1 MEDNPPK
8 SSANDGYKRWFDVT
22 ILVFIHLLLL
32 PLWSLLWITI
42 PILIRLGDRGPVL
55 YKQSRVGK
63 EGRIFTVF
71 KFRTM
76 VLGAEDLGTP
86 WTMDQDPRVTRV
98 GKLLRRT
105 ALDELPEVINIWKGD
120 MSLVGP
126 RALDVSE
133 QRSLEKMIDGFEK
146 RLLVNPGLTGLA
158 QVYDS
163 RDDARTK
170 FYYDLE
176 YIHRMSPWLDVRLLV
191 QSVFNTL
198 GAKWDRRSGKTSQS
212 GEIADSPS
220 ASGQQRDPLEEI
232 TSQRSAESEPPS
244 ESNTQVIPK
253 S

>member
-1 MEDNPPK
+1 MEANPSK
-8 SSANDGYKRWFDVT
+8 SSANGGYKRWFDVT
-22 ILVFIHLLLL
+22 ILVLIHLLLL
-32 PLWSLLWITI
+32 PLWLLLWITI
-42 PILIRLGDRGPVL
+42 PILIRLGDRGPVF
-55 YKQSRVGK
+55 YKQNRVGK

-76 VLGAEDLGTP
+76 VLGAEDQGTP

-133 QRSLEKMIDGFEK
+133 QRSLEKLIDGFEK

-158 QVYDS
+158 QIYDA

-170 FYYDLE
+170 FFYDLE
-176 YIHRMSPWLDVRLLV
+176 YLRRMSPWLDVKLLFL
-191 QSVFNTL
+191 SVFNTL
-198 GAKWDRRSGKTSQS
+198 GAKWDRRSGKTSAT
-212 GEIADSPS
+212 GEIPDSP
-220 ASGQQRDPLEEI
+220 ALAGQQRDPLEEI
-232 TSQRSAESEPPS
+232 TPKLPAGSEPPS
-244 ESNTQVIPK
+244 ESNTQVISK
-253 S
+253 R